1 MSRLTALAALV
12 ALPPTVLHEL
22 THWAVARIK
31 TDDAHIR
38 VEVADAGAQARWPP
52 LDSPWLR
59 AFAFLSPTVCGSVLI
74 GLWLASDHGIDGWR
88 LIFALGLAVYTVPS
102 PADVRGALGRQ
113 EAQQDVDNDTTHQRT
128 D

>member
-12 ALPPTVLHEL
+12 AFPPAALHEL
-22 THWAVARIK
+22 THWAVARLG

-59 AFAFLSPTVCGSVLI
+59 AFAFLAPTVFGSILI
-74 GLWLASDHGIDGWR
+74 GLWLVSDHGIDGWR
-88 LIFALGLAVYTVPS
+88 LIFALGLAVYTTPS

-113 EAQQDVDNDTTHQRT
+113 DVQQDNERE
-128 D
+128 

>member
-12 ALPPTVLHEL
+12 AFPPAALHEL
-22 THWAVARIK
+22 THWAVARLK

-52 LDSPWLR
+52 LESRALR
-59 AFAFLSPTVCGSVLI
+59 ALAFLAPTVFGSILI
-74 GLWLASDHGIDGWR
+74 GLWLVSDHGIDGWR
-88 LIFALGLAVYTVPS
+88 LIFALGLAVYTTPS

-113 EAQQDVDNDTTHQRT
+113 DVQKET
-128 D
+128 

>member
-22 THWAVARIK
+22 THWAVARLE

-59 AFAFLSPTVCGSVLI
+59 AFAFLSPTVFGSILI
-74 GLWLASDHGIDGWR
+74 ALWLASDHGINGWR
-88 LIFALGLAVYTVPS
+88 LVMAVGLAIYTAPS

-113 EAQQDVDNDTTHQRT
+113 DVQQDHDTDTTHQRT